1 MISFIES
8 LTQIPAQINCIEFS
22 NHSRPFIYD
31 YYNDLAMVIQTTLTS
46 PFTLQLFSILLSFLR
61 VFIIIYI
68 VRAYLFY
75 YNLSR

>member
-31 YYNDLAMVIQTTLTS
+31 YYNDLAMAIQTTLTRH
-46 PFTLQLFSILLSFLR
+46 PLHYNYFP
-61 VFIIIYI
+61 
-68 VRAYLFY
+68 Y
-75 YNLSR
+75 YNRF